1 MRLARVGLPALAV
14 MVAACRPDAVTVP
27 SPVQEPLIGA
37 APPISPEMRLRDVLG
52 GRAPGVTVRSAAERA
67 AGGSVHVT
75 IREGWPQPPGPP
87 PLFVLDGVPMSQD
100 AMVAAGLNPTEIVS
114 IYIVKGPTAVLTYGD
129 RGKNGAVVITTKRAR

>member
-52 GRAPGVTVRSAAERA
+52 GRAPGVMVRSASAGA
-67 AGGSVHVT
+67 GGGSVRIT
-75 IREGWPQPPGPP
+75 IREGSLIRPENQ
-87 PLFVLDGVPMSQD
+87 PLFVVDGVPLPQGGL
-100 AMVAAGLNPTEIVS
+100 AAADLNPTEIVE
-114 IYIVKGPTAVLTYGD
+114 IQIVKGPVAVRTYGPGA
-129 RGKNGAVVITTKRAR
+129 RNGAVLIRTRRR